1 MGTLTGHEL
10 VEAIFP
16 LHSPQNEAVSGV
28 LDMYREEFETLG
40 HMVADTTAVTP
51 EQTIAI
57 RKLHEALQAA
67 IAAVVLHQKETH
79 AHG

>member
-1 MGTLTGHEL
+1 MSLTGHEL

-16 LHSPQNEAVSGV
+16 LHRPKNEHVASA
-28 LDMYREEFETLG
+28 LDMLRSEFEELG
-40 HMVADTTAVTP
+40 HLLVVQTSVTP

-67 IAAVVLHQKETH
+67 IAAVVLHQGRYPGD
-79 AHG
+79 A